1 MPKFSLETASQRLTA
16 EAASWL
22 REALFE
28 GAFAVDATV
37 GNGFDSLFLA
47 HQVGKTGTVLG
58 FDVQKRALGD
68 AREMLKFAG
77 TIDRARFIHDSHS
90 HLENYIEPDQLVHGA
105 MFNLGYLPRGDRRII
120 TRPETTIL
128 ALQAVLRHLTPGG
141 RITVLAYRGHEG
153 GTFEYI
159 QIRLYLEELSA
170 EFVRV
175 EELAGSNDSETA
187 PRLFRILKRPTVP
200 E

>member
-1 MPKFSLETASQRLTA
+1 MPKFSLERASQRLTA
-16 EAASWL
+16 EAANWL
-22 REALFE
+22 QEALFE
-28 GAFAVDATV
+28 GAFTVDATV

-47 HQVGKTGTVLG
+47 HRVGRTGTVLG

-90 HLENYIEPDQLVHGA
+90 HLESYIEPDQLINGA

-120 TRPETTIL
+120 TRPETTIP
-128 ALQAVLRHLTPGG
+128 AVAAVLRHLTPGG

-153 GTFEYI
+153 GAFEYV
-159 QIRLYLEELSA
+159 QLREYLEGLSA
-170 EFVRV
+170 ELVSV

-187 PRLFRILKRPTVP
+187 PRLFRILKKPAF
-200 E
+200 